1 MGISTQEAAA
11 KRRLWWMVLLSFVL
25 QMGLAAWTQSY
36 PYDAG
41 CFEAWSLR
49 IADLGPAEFYGSEY
63 FCDYPPGYILMSW
76 LPGMLLK
83 IVPAAAEAVRRMV
96 IAFWPSLATA
106 LCGPVVYRFA
116 RKHTSVDWSMRC
128 AAAAMFCPAL
138 LFNTGVWGQIDGV
151 FALAIL
157 GGFVLLEEKRW
168 LPGAFCFGIGLVIK
182 PQALLVGPVLAICF
196 LMPILFGKDN
206 KERLQGFK
214 TGVLGVV
221 AALVPVLCCGVLFWG
236 FSDLIPGLMS
246 KYFTTTTS
254 YPYGT
259 INAANLIA
267 FLGGEWKPQ
276 TDPVMLFGMPLMS
289 WQTLG
294 TMLLVLVTVWV
305 FIWSLRAWK
314 NGTFSP
320 TLTAAVYA
328 VCVFTFGHR
337 MHERYMIFA
346 LVLLVAAAARFE
358 DRALLGISG
367 GFTLTSLFNM
377 ALVYCTVGGEDE
389 FLSNALNSFMLKNIG
404 LATTVLCVLLMYLA
418 WKRSA
423 PVAAKSP
430 KAAKKTIQPTN
441 QLEKTAVEARK
452 MPAWTRKEA
461 LALVGLT
468 AVTALVSFVYLGD
481 LTAPQN
487 PVDTNEREPVKYTIQ
502 PEGTPAEIW
511 VYPGI
516 SSHNDGHF
524 TLVDANGMTQ
534 VDMALDHSN
543 PFQWKQFPLNGAV
556 GPYTVTISNG
566 QVMEI
571 SLRDSENQPLPAS
584 ADPDCYL
591 LDEQNLVPKKIS
603 QLNSFY
609 FDEIYHARTGYEHLH
624 KMKVYETTHPPMGK
638 NFIAMGI
645 ALFGMTG
652 FGWRFFGTLF
662 GVLMVPALY
671 DLVRRL
677 THKPYYA
684 FFAASLLALDFMRF
698 SQSRLATIDSYVV
711 LFILLGADMM
721 LWYCQSV
728 LEKGVDHSI
737 LPMALGGIAFGF
749 GCASKWT
756 GLYAGAGLAVLYFG
770 VLWRRSRILLE
781 RPGKKAKERCEKE
794 VFVALA
800 GGVVFFVVVPL
811 LIYWASY
818 LPYVWRNP
826 NFGFAD
832 WWRCQDSMYW
842 YHSTLESTHPF
853 ASEWYTW
860 PLNARPV
867 WYYSAKQLP
876 ENMAASIAGFISPAL
891 IVAGV
896 IGWLMLAYR
905 QMVGRGSA
913 EGGFILVVTLSSLL
927 PWVLVSR
934 CTFLYHFFPCVPM
947 LAAAAALVL
956 SQWEDTAGSVKV
968 RRWAVAILAA
978 ALVLFAWFYPVLSGL
993 PIPKWWASTLELLPT
1008 WGFYLL

>member
-1 MGISTQEAAA
+1 MGISTQAEHSA

-25 QMGLAAWTQSY
+25 QMGLAAWTESY

-49 IADLGPAEFYGSEY
+49 IADLGPAQFYGSEY

-76 LPGMLLK
+76 LPGVLLK
-83 IVPAAAEAVRRMV
+83 IIPTAAVAVRRMV

-106 LCGPVVYRFA
+106 LCGPVIYRFA
-116 RKHTSVDWSMRC
+116 RKHTSAEWSMRC

-138 LFNTGVWGQIDGV
+138 LFDSGVWGQIDGV
-151 FALAIL
+151 FALAML
-157 GGFVLLEEKRW
+157 CCFVLLEEKRW
-168 LPGAFCFGIGLVIK
+168 IPGAVCFGLGLVIK

-196 LMPILFGKDN
+196 LLPILFGKDN
-206 KERLQGFK
+206 KERLQGLK
-214 TGVLGVV
+214 NGVLGVV
-221 AALVPVLCCGVLFWG
+221 AALAPVLCCGVLFWG
-236 FSDLIPGLMS
+236 FSGLVPGVMS

-267 FLGGEWKPQ
+267 FLGGEWKAQ
-276 TDPVMLFGMPLMS
+276 TDPVVLFGAPMMS
-289 WQTLG
+289 WQTMG
-294 TMLLVLVTVWV
+294 TVLLVLVTVFV
-305 FIWSLRAWK
+305 FVWSIRAWK
-314 NGTFSP
+314 NGVFSP
-320 TLTAAVYA
+320 TLAAAVYA

-346 LVLLVAAAARFE
+346 LVLLAAAAARFE
-358 DRALLGISG
+358 NRPLLGLSG
-367 GFTLTSLFNM
+367 GLGLTSLVNM

-389 FLSNALNSFMLKNIG
+389 FLSNTLNSFMLKNIG
-404 LATTVLCVLLMYLA
+404 LATTVLCILLMYLA
-418 WKRSA
+418 WKCSTPA
-423 PVAAKSP
+423 ATKPVAT
-430 KAAKKTIQPTN
+430 AKK
-441 QLEKTAVEARK
+441 LEVQRELPAEQVRK
-452 MPAWTRKEA
+452 MPAWTQREA
-461 LALVGLT
+461 LTLAALT
-468 AVTALVSFVYLGD
+468 AATALISFVYLGE
-481 LTAPQN
+481 LSAPQN
-487 PVDTNEREPVKYTIQ
+487 PVDTNGDQSVQFTIQ
-502 PEGTPAEIW
+502 PEGAAAELW
-511 VYPGI
+511 LYPGI
-516 SSHNDGHF
+516 SSNNDGHF
-524 TLVDANGMTQ
+524 TLTDTNGVIQ
-534 VDMALDHSN
+534 VDVALDHSN
-543 PFQWKQFPLNGAV
+543 TFQWKKFSLNGAAA
-556 GPYTVTISNG
+556 PYTVTISNG

-571 SLRDSENQPLPAS
+571 SLRDSTNQQMPVA
-584 ADPDCYL
+584 AEPDCAL
-591 LDEQNLVPKKIS
+591 LDEQNLVPEKIS

-638 NFIAMGI
+638 NFIALGI

-677 THKPYYA
+677 TRKPYFA
-684 FFAASLLALDFMRF
+684 FFAATLLALDFMRF

-711 LFILLGADMM
+711 LFILLGADML

-737 LPMALGGIAFGF
+737 LPMALGGLAFGF

-756 GLYAGAGLAVLYFG
+756 GMYAGAGLAVLYFG
-770 VLWRRSRILLE
+770 VLWQRGRILLA
-781 RPGKKAKERCEKE
+781 RPGKKAKERFEKE

-867 WYYSAKQLP
+867 WYYSGKDLP
-876 ENMAASIAGFISPAL
+876 ENMAASIAGLISPAL

-896 IGWLMLAYR
+896 IAWLRLAYR
-905 QMVGRGSA
+905 QMIGRGSA
-913 EGGFILVVTLSSLL
+913 EGGFLLVVTLSSLL

-956 SQWEDTAGSVKV
+956 SQWEDAVGGVKA
-968 RRWAVAILAA
+968 RRWAVGILAA
-978 ALVLFAWFYPVLSGL
+978 ALVLFIWFYPVLSGL

-1008 WGFYLL
+1008 WGFYLQ